1 MCLQDAGSS
10 QVGFLLGSCGV
21 GLALTS
27 EICLKGLPK
36 TPTGEI
42 LQFKGQKLHMQINDP
57 FLFKNQS
64 VMVIFITDLILV
76 GFLIG
81 WPRLKWVVTDS
92 KYLTKPS
99 KDWQPHIPT
108 ANTDTAYIEVR
119 SCACFMCFCVC
130 VCLLNWC
137 KYSSLVLSCSIRP
150 VRRAQWWVLRFQK
163 LPC

>member
-1 MCLQDAGSS
+1 MPAIHAGIVVEIVSMCLQDAGSS

-21 GLALTS
+21 ALALTS

-42 LQFKGQKLHMQINDP
+42 LQFKGQRLHMQMNDP
-57 FLFKNQS
+57 FPFKSQS
-64 VMVIFITDLILV
+64 VMAIFITDLILV
-76 GFLIG
+76 LFLIG

-119 SCACFMCFCVC
+119 SCACFIVSVC
-130 VCLLNWC
+130 VCLLN
-137 KYSSLVLSCSIRP
+137 
-150 VRRAQWWVLRFQK
+150 
-163 LPC
+163 